1 MADGTPFIK
10 LLQDAGIV
18 CGIKLD
24 KGTVVLP
31 GTDGETTTQG
41 LDGLAERCAEFYRKG
56 CRFAKWRCV
65 YKIGPNEPSQL
76 AIEDNAEVLARYA
89 AICQANGLV
98 PIVEPEILMDGD
110 HDLETATVV
119 GQKVIA
125 EVYKRL
131 HDHHVFLEGTLL
143 KPSMVCPGQS
153 CTKKYSA
160 EEIASAT
167 VCVLQRTVPVA
178 VPGISFLSGGQ
189 SEEEA
194 TVNLNAINQAPGKKP
209 WRITFSYARALQNSV
224 IKTWKGQKG
233 NVSAAQEALVNRA
246 KANSLASTGK
256 YAASGAVSAASESL
270 YVKDY
275 RY

>member
-1 MADGTPFIK
+1 MA
-10 LLQDAGIV
+10 
-18 CGIKLD
+18 
-24 KGTVVLP
+24 

-41 LDGLAERCAEFYRKG
+41 LDGLAERCAKFYEKG

-65 YKIGPNEPSQL
+65 YKIGRSEPSQL
-76 AIEDNAEVLARYA
+76 AIEENANVLARYA
-89 AICQANGLV
+89 SICQANGLV

-110 HDLETATVV
+110 HDLETAAIV
-119 GQKVIA
+119 GQMVIA

-153 CTKKYSA
+153 CMKKYSPQD
-160 EEIASAT
+160 IAQAT
-167 VCVLQRTVPVA
+167 VTVLQRSVPTA
-178 VPGISFLSGGQ
+178 VPGICFLSGGQ

-194 TVNLNAINQAPGKKP
+194 TLNLDAINRVPGKKP

-224 IKTWKGQKG
+224 IKTWKGQES
-233 NVSAAQEALVNRA
+233 NVKAAQEALVQRA
-246 KANSLASTGK
+246 KLNSQASMGK
-256 YAASGAVSAASESL
+256 YMPTGGASAATESL